1 MRVFPGA
8 RCSGTYFIRKIQSLA
23 LEQRTLSDAR
33 IVEPASEWI
42 QTVHLSDGISEK
54 SLKIDFE

>member
-33 IVEPASEWI
+33 IVELASEWI

-54 SLKIDFE
+54 V